1 MSLTPGVRLGS
12 YAIVAPLGAGG
23 MGEVYRA
30 RDDRIGREVA
40 VKVLAGSL
48 IGDVQMLRRFE
59 QEVRAAGALNHPNV
73 LHVYDVGSQDG
84 TPYVVSE
91 LLEGETLRRRL
102 EDGPLPVR
110 KAVDGAIQIAEG
122 LAAAHD
128 KGIIHRD
135 LKPENLFLTRDGRL
149 KILDFGLA
157 KLRRP
162 AETSGPS
169 DDTATAV
176 LSGAPAGMDPLR
188 TMPGAVFGTAGYMSP
203 EQVRGEAVDE
213 RSDIFALGA
222 VLYEMLSGR
231 RAFRGASAVETM
243 HAVLRED
250 PPELSH
256 TEEPLPAA
264 LESILR
270 RCLEK
275 APGERFHSV
284 RDVAFALRAFAALPS
299 HARLS
304 GVRPPA
310 LPRWRV
316 GPTLLAGALL
326 ASGFA
331 LGTWLAWR
339 TPDWTAAFQRLTF
352 RRGFVLSARF
362 TPDGEDVVY
371 GASWEGRPVE
381 TFLTRPGAT
390 ESRTLVEGAEILAV
404 SATGALAVSQGHRYH
419 YSTVPL
425 GGTLAQGALAGGA
438 TRVLL
443 DGVAGADWSP
453 DGRSLAV
460 IRRAG
465 SENRLEYPVGTL
477 VYRSE
482 QPLAYPR
489 VSPDGT
495 RIAFMEYADAM
506 RSRGRVMVTNAGGA
520 SVLADGLYRPR
531 SLSWARHTGEVWYTA
546 FAGQGSTVLEAVR
559 VSGRRRLVARLP
571 GWATLL
577 DVGNGG
583 RALISRENITVGL
596 RVAAAGDAAEKDLG
610 WLDASHVS
618 DIARDGSMVL
628 FSEQGEGG
636 SGRFGVYVRRTDGS
650 PAVRLGDGLGWSL
663 SPDGRWVLGFDPAS
677 SRLKLLPTGAGEER
691 LIGAPRA
698 LRWARWH
705 PGGAGLLFAA
715 AATREPPRVYWQPSL
730 DGEPRILTPAGIAA
744 WDVSPDGRLLAAI
757 HDDGRAVCYPL
768 EGGEPWTIPGLSDV
782 DLLVGWSEDARALYV
797 RPRSE
802 GSSSRVERVDVRSG
816 RRVLWREITPP
827 DTTGLLGPVS
837 VVMAPD
843 GRSYAYNF
851 LRVLSDLYLVT
862 GLR

>member
-1 MSLTPGVRLGS
+1 
-12 YAIVAPLGAGG
+12 

-40 VKVLAGSL
+40 VKVLAGALS
-48 IGDVQMLRRFE
+48 GDAQMLRRFE

-110 KAVDGAIQIAEG
+110 KAVDGGIQIAEG

-135 LKPENLFLTRDGRL
+135 LKPENLFITRDGRL

-162 AETSGPS
+162 ETSGPS
-169 DDTATAV
+169 DDTATAMV
-176 LSGAPAGMDPLR
+176 TGAPAGLDPLR
-188 TMPGAVFGTAGYMSP
+188 TTPGAVFGTAGYMSP
-203 EQVRGEAVDE
+203 EQVRGEVVDE

-231 RAFRGASAVETM
+231 RAFQGASAVETM
-243 HAVLRED
+243 HAVLREE
-250 PPELSH
+250 PPELAH
-256 TEEPLPAA
+256 PEEPLPAA
-264 LESILR
+264 LEHILR

-304 GVRPPA
+304 GVRPAAPA
-310 LPRWRV
+310 RWRRAA
-316 GPTLLAGALL
+316 PPLLAGAAL
-326 ASGFA
+326 AFGFA
-331 LGTWLAWR
+331 LATWLAGR
-339 TPDWTAAFQRLTF
+339 GPDWTAAFQRLTF

-371 GASWEGRPVE
+371 GAWWEGRPVE

-438 TRVLL
+438 VRVLV
-443 DGVAGADWSP
+443 DDVAGADWSP

-460 IRRAG
+460 VRRVA
-465 SENRLEYPVGTL
+465 SENRLEYPVGTV

-482 QPLAYPR
+482 RPLAYPR
-489 VSPDGT
+489 VSADGA
-495 RIAFMEYADAM
+495 RIAFIEYTDAM
-506 RSRGRVMVTNAGGA
+506 RSRGRVMITSPAGA
-520 SVLADGLYRPR
+520 SVLADELYRPR
-531 SLSWARHTGEVWYTA
+531 SLSWAKHTGEVWYTA
-546 FAGQGSTVLEAVR
+546 FAGQGSTVLEAV
-559 VSGRRRLVARLP
+559 GAGGKRRLVARLP

-577 DVGNGG
+577 DVGSGG

-596 RVAAAGDAAEKDLG
+596 RVSAAGEPAERDLG

-618 DIARDGSMVL
+618 DISRDGSTVL

-698 LRWARWH
+698 HRWARWH
-705 PGGAGLLFAA
+705 PRGAGFLFAA
-715 AATREPPRVYWQPSL
+715 AGTGEPPRVYWQSSL
-730 DGEPRILTPAGIAA
+730 DGEARALTPAGIAA
-744 WDVSPDGRLLAAI
+744 WDVSPDGGLLAAI
-757 HDDGRAVCYPL
+757 HDGGQAVCYPL
-768 EGGEPWTIPGLSDV
+768 DGGEPWTIPGLSDV

-802 GSSSRVERVDVRSG
+802 GPSSRVERVDVRSG

-827 DTTGLLGPVS
+827 DPTGLLGPVS
-837 VVMAPD
+837 IVIAPD